1 MNLEPPGRY
10 FREAHAL
17 VMSPTLPI
25 SAVGYALRGRDLLLA
40 RALPY
45 LEALLAAQG
54 ETPDRALLE
63 LQHELAEHLGP
74 AGFSSSET
82 LRVAAP
88 LLSPVRDNKPA
99 PQPLG

>member
-1 MNLEPPGRY
+1 MNLEPSSRY
-10 FREAHAL
+10 FREALEL
-17 VMSPTLPI
+17 VMSPPHPI

-74 AGFSSSET
+74 AGFAPAET
-82 LRVAAP
+82 LRVAAS
-88 LLSPVRDNKPA
+88 LLSPGRSGN
-99 PQPLG
+99 